1 MLLCG
6 FKQTKGKRY
15 ENSDSLDRTVAGI
28 GHCVP
33 VNHLCPAV
41 AGGGGMTLEELKAI
55 PLQYTF
61 GYSAEGHALRQYI
74 SDDNLIA
81 KQVYTPRNKKTG
93 EWGTGKSTFKL
104 TDTNE
109 EFDTLEGLLDA
120 INKRNKQ

>member
-1 MLLCG
+1 MRQVQRNGLG
-6 FKQTKGKRY
+6 YGQG
-15 ENSDSLDRTVAGI
+15 EDR
-28 GHCVP
+28 
-33 VNHLCPAV
+33 
-41 AGGGGMTLEELKAI
+41 MTLEELKAI

-93 EWGTGKSTFKL
+93 EWGNGEATYKL

-109 EFDTLEGLLDA
+109 EFDTIQGLLDA
-120 INKRNKQ
+120 INARGNT